1 MHGVI
6 AGRLIGAMTQGRLAE
21 LLTSSH
27 VHAPQS
33 SFDMLVLD
41 EADRLLDLGFKQD
54 LERIL
59 GYLPKQ
65 RRTGLFSASVSEAVG
80 EVIRAGLR
88 NPQRV
93 TVTVKSLRNGAVV
106 DAKTPASLQMSYLV
120 TPASQ
125 KLPALCQLL
134 EKLEPRPQRSIVFL
148 STCRAVE
155 YFNTILAGLLPNGF
169 SLIPLH
175 GKLKPSV
182 REKCFQR
189 FVSSSSPTVLLTTD
203 VAARGLDI
211 PQVDLVVQL
220 DPPSDYR
227 VFLHRA
233 GRAGRAGRRGLA
245 VVMLHTGPEEDFVSF
260 LEVRKTP
267 ITPLQGPEISVSEQ
281 QVEQGTALIRELA
294 KADRAVFE
302 LAQQAFVSW
311 TRAYLEHRSSIFPV
325 EKLDWLDLANGW
337 GLVSTKLVPPP
348 FQLPT
353 ADLAYRTSSSCLKCQ
368 KLEI

>member
-1 MHGVI
+1 
-6 AGRLIGAMTQGRLAE
+6 LAE
-21 LLTSSH
+21 LLSSSH
-27 VHAPQS
+27 VHTPQS
-33 SFDMLVLD
+33 SFEMLVLD
-41 EADRLLDLGFKQD
+41 EADRLLDLGFNQD

-59 GYLPKQ
+59 GFLPKQ

-80 EVIRAGLR
+80 EIIRAGLR

-120 TPASQ
+120 TPASH
-125 KLPALCQLL
+125 KLPALVQLL
-134 EKLEPRPQRSIVFL
+134 ERLEPRPQKSIVFL

-155 YFNTILAGLLPNGF
+155 YFKTVLGAILPDGFALL
-169 SLIPLH
+169 PLH
-175 GKLKPSV
+175 GKLKPAV

-189 FVSSSSPTVLLTTD
+189 FVSSSSPVVLLTTD

-245 VVMLHTGPEEDFVSF
+245 VVMLQPGPEEDFVSF
-260 LEVRKTP
+260 LELRKTP
-267 ITPLQGPEISVSEQ
+267 ISLLEKPNMSVTDEQ
-281 QVEQGTALIRELA
+281 ARTATERIRSLA

-302 LAQQAFVSW
+302 VAQQAFVSW
-311 TRAYLEHRSSIFPV
+311 VRAYLEHRSSIFPV
-325 EKLDWLDLANGW
+325 DKLDWAELANGW
-337 GLVSTKLVPPP
+337 GLVSPW
-348 FQLPT
+348 
-353 ADLAYRTSSSCLKCQ
+353 ACAH
-368 KLEI
+368 